1 MIFKNKK
8 ILPSITTL
16 TPAGWQKKIKEIDK
30 LSIKEVALFLTN
42 VNPTQRKKL
51 YSLLAK
57 TKLQRIPFVHLRN
70 DSDIK
75 EIEFLIKRYKT
86 KAFNIHSP
94 WHSKYPLLFDLS
106 KYKNKIYIENSAIL
120 LDLVELKNFSGL
132 CLDFAHLEDERLI
145 DLNIYR
151 HNLGVVKRVKIGCAH
166 ISAISSKPKYSR
178 YHHFR
183 KAHSRRKAHYDWHF
197 FKDLS
202 EFDYLKKYPAR
213 YFPKIIALE
222 LENSLKD
229 QLRAREYIIRIM
241 NYKLRSM

>member
-1 MIFKNKK
+1 MNKFINSRK

-16 TPAGWQKKIKEIDK
+16 TPSGWQKKIKEIDK

-75 EIEFLIKRYKT
+75 EVEFLIKRYKT

-94 WHSKYPLLFDLS
+94 RHSKYPPLFDLS
-106 KYKNKIYIENSAIL
+106 KHKNKIYIENSAIL
-120 LDLVELKNFSGL
+120 LDLSELKKVAGL
-132 CLDFAHLEDERLI
+132 CLDFAHLENDRLV
-145 DLNIYR
+145 DLSVYR
-151 HNLGVVKRVKIGCAH
+151 HNFGVMEKSKIGCAH

-178 YHHFR
+178 YRHVR
-183 KAHSRRKAHYDWHF
+183 QAQYDWHL

-202 EFDYLKKYPAR
+202 EFDYLKRYSLK
-213 YFPKIIALE
+213 YFPKFIALE
-222 LENSLKD
+222 VENSLED
-229 QLRAREYIIRIM
+229 QLKAREYII
-241 NYKLRSM
+241 KLMQA